1 LNNIKYAFYENSFN
15 NFVVGYYDEKV
26 VEFFL
31 IDNYD
36 KLSVKTKFSDYV
48 ANQIDEYFKKKR
60 TVFNIPLLITG
71 TVFQKKVYN
80 ALLNIAYGQTK
91 SYKEIAIEIDNPK
104 AYRAVGMANHNNPI
118 ALIIPCHRVIA
129 SSNKIG
135 GYAYGLEMKN
145 RLLNLEGFYL

>member
-1 LNNIKYAFYENSFN
+1 MDNIQYAFYENSFN
-15 NFVVGYYDEKV
+15 NFVIGYYDEKV

-36 KLSVKTKFSDYV
+36 KLSAKNQFSDYV

-60 TVFNIPLLITG
+60 KVFNIPLLITG

>member
-1 LNNIKYAFYENSFN
+1 LDNIQYAFYENSFN
-15 NFVVGYYDEKV
+15 NFVIGCYDEKV

-36 KLSVKTKFSDYV
+36 KLSVKNQFSDYV

-60 TVFNIPLLITG
+60 EIFNIPLLITG

>member
-1 LNNIKYAFYENSFN
+1 LDNIKYAFYENSFN

>member
-1 LNNIKYAFYENSFN
+1 MDNIQYAFYENSFN
-15 NFVVGYYDEKV
+15 NFVIGYYDEKV

-36 KLSVKTKFSDYV
+36 KLSAKNQFSDYV

-60 TVFNIPLLITG
+60 KVFNIPLLITG

-145 RLLNLEGFYL
+145 RLLNLEGFYF

>member
-1 LNNIKYAFYENSFN
+1 MNNIKYAFYENSFN

-60 TVFNIPLLITG
+60 AVFNIPLLITG

>member
-1 LNNIKYAFYENSFN
+1 MDNIKYAFYENSFN
-15 NFVVGYYDEKV
+15 NFVVGYLDDKV

-36 KLSVKTKFSDYV
+36 KPSIKTHFSDYV
-48 ANQIDEYFKKKR
+48 ANQIDEYFNKKR
-60 TVFNIPLLITG
+60 TNFTIPLLITG

-80 ALLNIAYGQTK
+80 ALLNIAYGETK

-145 RLLNLEGFYL
+145 KLLNLEGFYF

>member
-1 LNNIKYAFYENSFN
+1 LDNIKYAFYENSFN
-15 NFVVGYYDEKV
+15 NFVVGYLDDKV

-36 KLSVKTKFSDYV
+36 KPSIKTHFSDYV
-48 ANQIDEYFKKKR
+48 ANQIDEYFNKKR
-60 TVFNIPLLITG
+60 TIFTIPLLITG

-80 ALLNIAYGQTK
+80 ALLNIAYGETK

-145 RLLNLEGFYL
+145 KLLNLEGFYF

>member
-1 LNNIKYAFYENSFN
+1 MKYAFYENSFN

>member
-1 LNNIKYAFYENSFN
+1 MNNIKYAFYENSFN

>member
-1 LNNIKYAFYENSFN
+1 MDNIKYAFYENSFN

>member
-1 LNNIKYAFYENSFN
+1 MDNIQYAFYENSFN

-36 KLSVKTKFSDYV
+36 KLSAKNQFSDYV

-60 TVFNIPLLITG
+60 KVFNIPLLITG

-145 RLLNLEGFYL
+145 RLLNLEGFYF

>member
-1 LNNIKYAFYENSFN
+1 MDNIKYAFYENSFN

-60 TVFNIPLLITG
+60 KVFNIPLLITG